1 MPELELSFE
10 QLKQLLLLLC
20 RYPFDEK
27 NREDLSKLLGAVKD
41 WHKMAELI
49 NAHGIIALAAYNI
62 REAGLEK
69 IVPEEAMSFL
79 DNGRMKSMARNTWLT
94 ERWKEVN
101 TILENAGIKHV
112 LLKGM
117 ALEHTLYGSKGLRQM
132 NDNDIL
138 VKRDDALKA
147 WYLLKEHGFS
157 HELIKSPLHKKIM
170 IDTGKHLPC
179 LYKNGFAIE
188 IHHKLYDT
196 KPMDKNSFY
205 DPIDYAAEFRIGDTK
220 SLILPKNIQ
229 LKYLIN
235 HLEKHALQG
244 DYQLRLYADIVLL
257 DKTSTI
263 RIPDCFILNPQ
274 HNKNPEL
281 PEVEYKA
288 SIRSLPAKYR
298 LRYVIGDIFPSIK
311 WMKKRHNCNLIMALF
326 FYPGRLGKLI
336 WLL

>member
-27 NREDLSKLLGAVKD
+27 NRENLSALLGAVKD
-41 WHKMAELI
+41 WHKMVELI
-49 NAHGIIALAAYNI
+49 NAHGIVALAAYNI

-69 IVPEEAMSFL
+69 IVPEEAMSVL
-79 DNGRMKSMARNTWLT
+79 DIGRMKSMARNTWLT

-101 TILENAGIKHV
+101 TILINAGIKHV

-117 ALEHTLYGSKGLRQM
+117 ALEHTLYGSRGLRQM
-132 NDNDIL
+132 NDIDIL

-147 WYLLKEHGFS
+147 WSLLKEHGFS
-157 HELIKSPLHKKIM
+157 NELIKSPLHKKIM
-170 IDTGKHLPC
+170 TNSGKHLLC
-179 LYKNGFAIE
+179 LYKNGLAIE
-188 IHHKLYDT
+188 IHHKLYETNSMGED
-196 KPMDKNSFY
+196 SFY
-205 DPIDYAAEFRIGDTK
+205 NPIDYAAEINIGDTK
-220 SLILPKNIQ
+220 SLILPGDIQ

-244 DYQLRLYADIVLL
+244 DYQLRLYTDIVLL
-257 DKTSTI
+257 DKTSKI
-263 RIPDCFILNPQ
+263 RIPDIFILNPQ

-281 PEVEYKA
+281 PKVEYKA

-298 LRYVIGDIFPSIK
+298 VRYVIGDIFPSIR
-311 WMKKRHNCNLIMALF
+311 WMKKRYNCNLFIALF
-326 FYPGRLGKLI
+326 CYPGRLGKLL